1 MDRLKNIDLKKSVF
15 LPGVLLFIILFL
27 LNGISNNKFFRWDL
41 TDNDMYSLS
50 MSSESVVKLVD
61 DLLIMKVYFS
71 DDLPGEYANNRR
83 YLQDILE
90 EYEALSDGNIRF
102 EFFRPEDD
110 KDIEQEAQKA
120 GIMPVSY
127 THLTLRTILLV

>member
-61 DLLIMKVYFS
+61 DLLIMKVYF
-71 DDLPGEYANNRR
+71 
-83 YLQDILE
+83 IH
-90 EYEALSDGNIRF
+90 
-102 EFFRPEDD
+102 
-110 KDIEQEAQKA
+110 
-120 GIMPVSY
+120 VSPFNFSN
-127 THLTLRTILLV
+127 L